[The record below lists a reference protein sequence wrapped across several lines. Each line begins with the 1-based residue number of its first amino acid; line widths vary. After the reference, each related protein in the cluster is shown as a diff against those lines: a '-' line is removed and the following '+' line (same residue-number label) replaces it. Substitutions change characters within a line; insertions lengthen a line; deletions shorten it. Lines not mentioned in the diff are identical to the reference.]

1 MSLADRYFEGLEELM
16 TDEQLEKFEI
26 IPPATEDEISRL
38 EKFYPDCPESLL
50 DLWRTKRGTYHE
62 EIDDVYILIPVLSS
76 DVEGGEYPYYL
87 KSCVQILEEAK
98 KNYNKQSIEEIYGE
112 EWIKENSEDFDKRIK
127 MNISHNKWLNFADCI
142 NNGGTSQLFIDFDPA
157 DKGVKGQIIRY
168 LHDPD
173 SYAVI
178 ADSFDEYLK
187 NIIGEE
193 YPFSYIYEDWDD

>member
-1 MSLADRYFEGLEELM
+1 MDLADRYFEGLKELM
-16 TDEQLEKFEI
+16 TDEQIEKFEI
-26 IPPATEDEISRL
+26 IPPASEDDIL
-38 EKFYPDCPESLL
+38 CLKKLYPDCPESLL
-50 DLWRTKRGTYHE
+50 DLWRIKTGTYHE
-62 EIDDVYILIPVLSS
+62 EIDGVYVLIPVLNS
-76 DVEGGEYPYYL
+76 DVGEGEDPYYL
-87 KSCVQILEEAK
+87 KSCVQISEEAE
-98 KNYNKQSIEEIYGE
+98 KNYNKQSIEEIYGKD
-112 EWIKENSEDFDKRIK
+112 WINENSEDFDKRIRI
-127 MNISHNKWLNFADCI
+127 NIPQNKWLNFADCI